1 MKMRITLLVAL
12 LSTIDSIYKFNQQ
25 FSAILIYVH
34 NILLSNLVGSL
45 ISPDEGEIGR
55 ILGGTPVAVGE
66 HPYVVAI
73 YIDAKFRCSGFIYS
87 ERWVVTSASCLRG

>member
-1 MKMRITLLVAL
+1 MKMRITLLVAF

-73 YIDAKFRCSGFIYS
+73 YIDAKFR
-87 ERWVVTSASCLRG
+87 